1 MYWVLFYATL
11 TTIMTFLVNAYSP
24 KPLDIV
30 TSNLTQM
37 HMSRDVENTGNILCD
52 LDPKVKV
59 I

>member
-1 MYWVLFYATL
+1 MQ
-11 TTIMTFLVNAYSP
+11 FLVNAYSP
-24 KPLDIV
+24 KPFDIV

-37 HMSRDVENTGNILCD
+37 HRSRAVESTGNILCD